1 MDRGGERRSDRVL
14 RRHGGAAIAFTVLLA
29 VMLGHEAEH
38 LAQVGQKDVL
48 LLSCPNECQGLLG
61 HYFDVEW
68 VHFVYNGSILVALAA
83 LAAWLRVWQPRW
95 RWASRAG
102 WSALVSGVV
111 LQTYHLVEHTEKLQ
125 QWLHNG
131 HRSPTPGFAG
141 QLLDPAEGRNFSLIE
156 LHFLLNTVVLVA
168 VLVGYF
174 GLGFHRRVWAE
185 RTPPRLAIA
194 LAVTLVGLIATG
206 VGFSAAPPTVR
217 LAAGV
222 HQGPIVLD
230 YPQRL
235 VGSPGTVVRGGIV
248 VTSDD
253 VVVRDLAV
261 VGGQAGIDVRG
272 ADDVVLERVRI
283 DRAALDGIAVRDAS
297 VAIRDCEVRS
307 RMAHAQGIDISFTHG
322 RRPSVVERCEIQG
335 GREGILVDGA
345 EGEVRDN
352 RITGTSV
359 RAISIN
365 EMAMAH
371 VVRNRVHNVRGNGLY
386 CGDYS
391 MCELERNT
399 VERVR
404 PNRAENRS
412 LRGIGIVSDYHAR
425 AELEANVVTHAN
437 RRTATFAGASFASG

>member
-48 LLSCPNECQGLLG
+48 LLSCPNECRGLLG

-83 LAAWLRVWQPRW
+83 LAAWLRVWQPQW

-111 LQTYHLVEHTEKLQ
+111 LQTYHFVEHTEKLQ

-235 VGSPGTVVRGGIV
+235 VGSPGTVVRGGII

-253 VVVRDLAV
+253 VV
-261 VGGQAGIDVRG
+261 
-272 ADDVVLERVRI
+272 LEHVRI

-322 RRPSVVERCEIQG
+322 RRPSLVERCQIQG

-371 VVRNRVHNVRGNGLY
+371 VIRNHVQDVRGNGLY

-412 LRGIGIVSDYHAR
+412 LHGIGIVSDYHAR
-425 AELEANVVTHAN
+425 ADLEGNVVTHAN
-437 RRTATFAGASFASG
+437 RRNATFAGASFASG